1 MSNKYNYTGDYML
14 KRASF
19 RRIMV
24 ATLALFILL
33 IIYFFPTTTP
43 IEESLSYIEKQE
55 MPIFLVDSLEYI
67 ARTSIVKESG
77 NTNDLILEVVESLT
91 INSEKS
97 NYIRDGFKGIIPE
110 ETKVNSIKLENG
122 ILTIDFSKELLNVEK
137 GKEEK
142 MIEAIVYS
150 LLEIKEIKK
159 ISILVEGEKLSYLPN
174 TSEKLPEFLD
184 KSYGVNKIYNFDSIK
199 DTSKTTIYYLSK
211 YNDYYYY
218 VPVTKISNETTEKA
232 EIIIKELKSTPI
244 YHTNLISYLAASTN
258 LTNYELLED
267 SISLSFDNH
276 LLANLHDEDMLEEVK
291 YSIALSLRD
300 SYGIEKV
307 LFNYPDSEEEVMAFN

>member
-1 MSNKYNYTGDYML
+1 ML
-14 KRASF
+14 KRASL

-43 IEESLSYIEKQE
+43 IEESLSYIEKE
-55 MPIFLVDSLEYI
+55 EIPIFLVDSLEYI
-67 ARTSIVKESG
+67 ARTSIVKNSES
-77 NTNDLILEVVESLT
+77 TEELILEVIASLT
-91 INSEKS
+91 IGSEKS

-110 ETKVNSIKLENG
+110 NTKVLDISLEDN
-122 ILTIDFSKELLNVEK
+122 ILTINFSKEFLNVSLES
-137 GKEEK
+137 EEK
-142 MIEAIVYS
+142 MLEALVYS
-150 LLEIKEIKK
+150 LLEIPDVKK
-159 ISILVEGEKLSYLPN
+159 ISILVEGEKLKNLPN
-174 TSEKLPEFLD
+174 SKKKLPEFLD
-184 KSYGVNKIYNFDSIK
+184 RSFGINKIYNLDSIK

-218 VPVTKISNETTEKA
+218 VPVTKITNDTTEKA

-258 LTNYELLED
+258 ITNYEILEN

-276 LLANLHDEDMLEEVK
+276 LLANLNDEDMLEEVK
-291 YSIALSLRD
+291 YSIALSMRD
-300 SYGIEKV
+300 SYGVDEV
-307 LFNYPDSEEEVMAFN
+307 LFNFPDSEQEVMAFS

>member
-1 MSNKYNYTGDYML
+1 ML
-14 KRASF
+14 KRASL

-43 IEESLSYIEKQE
+43 IEESLSYIEKE
-55 MPIFLVDSLEYI
+55 EIPIFLVDSLEYI
-67 ARTSIVKESG
+67 ARTSIVKNSES
-77 NTNDLILEVVESLT
+77 TEELILEVIASLT
-91 INSEKS
+91 IGSEKS

-110 ETKVNSIKLENG
+110 NTKVLDTSLEDN
-122 ILTIDFSKELLNVEK
+122 ILTINFSKEFLNVSLES
-137 GKEEK
+137 EEK
-142 MIEAIVYS
+142 MLEALVYS
-150 LLEIKEIKK
+150 LLEIPDIKK
-159 ISILVEGEKLSYLPN
+159 ISILVEGEKLKNLPN
-174 TSEKLPEFLD
+174 SKKKLPEFLD
-184 KSYGVNKIYNFDSIK
+184 RSFGINKIYNLDSIK

-218 VPVTKISNETTEKA
+218 VPVTKITNDTTEKA

-258 LTNYELLED
+258 ITNYEILEN

-276 LLANLHDEDMLEEVK
+276 LLANLNDEDMLEEVK
-291 YSIALSLRD
+291 YSIALSMRD
-300 SYGIEKV
+300 SYGVDEV
-307 LFNYPDSEEEVMAFN
+307 LFNFPDSEQEVMAFS

>member
-1 MSNKYNYTGDYML
+1 ML
-14 KRASF
+14 RRSSL

-24 ATLALFILL
+24 ATLALVILL

-67 ARTSIVKESG
+67 ARTSIVQESE
-77 NTNDLILEVVESLT
+77 TTEELILEVIESLT
-91 INSEKS
+91 INSEKA
-97 NYIRDGFKGIIPE
+97 NYIRDGFKAIIPE
-110 ETKVNSIKLENG
+110 NTHVNSTSLENG
-122 ILTIDFSKELLNVEK
+122 ILTIDFSKEFLEVSEEN
-137 GKEEK
+137 EEK
-142 MIEAIVYS
+142 MLEALIYS
-150 LLEIKEIKK
+150 LLEIPDVKK
-159 ISILVEGEKLSYLPN
+159 ISILVEGEKLKNLPN
-174 TSEKLPEFLD
+174 SKKKLPEFLD
-184 KSYGVNKIYNFDSIK
+184 KSFGVNKIYNLDSIK

-218 VPVTKISNETTEKA
+218 VPVTKVANENLEKA

-258 LTNYELLED
+258 LTNYEILEN

-276 LLANLHDEDMLEEVK
+276 LLANLNDDDMLEEVK

-300 SYGIEKV
+300 SYGIEDV
-307 LFNYPDSEEEVMAFN
+307 LFNFPDTEEEVIAFN

>member
-1 MSNKYNYTGDYML
+1 ML
-14 KRASF
+14 KKSSL

-67 ARTSIVKESG
+67 ARTSIVQESK
-77 NTNDLILEVVESLT
+77 TTDELILEVIESLT
-91 INSEKS
+91 IDSEKS
-97 NYIRDGFKGIIPE
+97 SYIRDGFKGIIPE
-110 ETKVNSIKLENG
+110 GTKVLDTNLENG
-122 ILTIDFSKELLNVEK
+122 ILTINFNKNFLNVSIK
-137 GKEEK
+137 DEEK
-142 MIEAIVYS
+142 MLEALIYS
-150 LLEIKEIKK
+150 ILEISGIKK
-159 ISILVEGEKLSYLPN
+159 LSIEVEGEKLKNLPN
-174 TSEKLPEFLD
+174 SKKKLPEFLD
-184 KSYGVNKIYNFDSIK
+184 KNYGVNKIYNLDSIK

-211 YNDYYYY
+211 HNDYYYY
-218 VPVTKISNETTEKA
+218 VPVTKVSNETGEKA

-258 LTNYELLED
+258 LTNYELLEN

-276 LLANLHDEDMLEEVK
+276 LLANLNDEDMLEEVK

-300 SYGIEKV
+300 SYGIEEV
-307 LFNYPDSEEEVMAFN
+307 LFNYPDSDQEVMAFN

>member
-1 MSNKYNYTGDYML
+1 ML
-14 KRASF
+14 KRASL

-43 IEESLSYIEKQE
+43 IEESLSYIEKE
-55 MPIFLVDSLEYI
+55 EIPIFLVDSLEYI
-67 ARTSIVKESG
+67 ARTSIVKNSES
-77 NTNDLILEVVESLT
+77 TEELILEVIASLT
-91 INSEKS
+91 IGSEKS

-110 ETKVNSIKLENG
+110 NTKVLDTSLENN
-122 ILTIDFSKELLNVEK
+122 ILTINFSKEFLNVSLES
-137 GKEEK
+137 EEK
-142 MIEAIVYS
+142 MLEALVYS
-150 LLEIKEIKK
+150 LLEIPDVKK
-159 ISILVEGEKLSYLPN
+159 ISILVEGEKLKNLPN
-174 TSEKLPEFLD
+174 SKKKLPEFLD
-184 KSYGVNKIYNFDSIK
+184 RSFGINKIYNLDSIK

-218 VPVTKISNETTEKA
+218 VPVTKITNDTTEKA

-258 LTNYELLED
+258 ITNYEILEN

-276 LLANLHDEDMLEEVK
+276 LLANLNDEDMLEEVK
-291 YSIALSLRD
+291 YSIALSMRD
-300 SYGIEKV
+300 SYGVDEV
-307 LFNYPDSEEEVMAFN
+307 LFNFPDSEQEVMAFS

>member
-1 MSNKYNYTGDYML
+1 ML
-14 KRASF
+14 KKSSL

-67 ARTSIVKESG
+67 ARTSIVQESK
-77 NTNDLILEVVESLT
+77 TTDELILEVIESLT
-91 INSEKS
+91 IGSEKS
-97 NYIRDGFKGIIPE
+97 SYIRDGFKGIIPE
-110 ETKVNSIKLENG
+110 GTKVLDTNLENG
-122 ILTIDFSKELLNVEK
+122 ILTINFNKNFLNVSIK
-137 GKEEK
+137 DEEK
-142 MIEAIVYS
+142 MLEALIYS
-150 LLEIKEIKK
+150 ILEIPGIKK
-159 ISILVEGEKLSYLPN
+159 LSIEVEGEKLKNLPN
-174 TSEKLPEFLD
+174 SKKNLLEFLD
-184 KSYGVNKIYNFDSIK
+184 KNYGVNKIYNLDSIK

-211 YNDYYYY
+211 HNDYYYY
-218 VPVTKISNETTEKA
+218 VPVTKVSNETGEKA

-258 LTNYELLED
+258 LTNYELLEN

-276 LLANLHDEDMLEEVK
+276 LLANLNDEDMLEEVK

-300 SYGIEKV
+300 SYGIEEV
-307 LFNYPDSEEEVMAFN
+307 LFNYPNSDQEVMAFN